1 MLSHFIGVQLFA
13 TLWTVAHQA
22 PLSMGFPRQEY
33 WSRLLFPLPG
43 YLPDPGIEPV
53 SLMTLHWQVGSLS
66 LAPWESP
73 PSVSKAL
80 PSPAVRLL
88 QLMVMM
94 VLVAHAVGS
103 AGLPVPMPPH
113 CVPTAALVHGFGCG
127 RQLTV
132 TQSPHRGGKAIKL
145 GCLHLRTPVLYVK
158 GCRSQTGA
166 PWVGGGVQASV

>member
-1 MLSHFIGVQLFA
+1 
-13 TLWTVAHQA
+13 
-22 PLSMGFPRQEY
+22 MGFPRQEY
-33 WSRLLFPLPG
+33 WSGLLFPLPG

-53 SLMTLHWQVGSLS
+53 SLMTPALAGGFFITS
-66 LAPWESP
+66 APWESP
-73 PSVSKAL
+73 PSISKAL

-94 VLVAHAVGS
+94 DLVAHAVGS
-103 AGLPVPMPPH
+103 AGLPMPMPPH
-113 CVPTAALVHGFGCG
+113 CVPTAASVHGFGCG

-132 TQSPHRGGKAIKL
+132 TQSPHRGGKAIRL

-158 GCRSQTGA
+158 GCSSQTRA